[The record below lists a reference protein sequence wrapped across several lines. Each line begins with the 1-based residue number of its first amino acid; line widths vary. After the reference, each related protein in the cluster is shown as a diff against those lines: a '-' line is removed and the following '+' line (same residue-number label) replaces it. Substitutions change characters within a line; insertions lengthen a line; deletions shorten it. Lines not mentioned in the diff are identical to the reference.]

1 MYGARCSS
9 KVLAALS
16 FACVPI
22 AANASSVLTIPSSL
36 NLEIAYRQSALPLMD
51 LVVGP
56 TLAEAA
62 GYVRHE
68 SGSDPRASTTTL
80 DLPPMRTSATYA
92 ALQQALVWD
101 SLLSEMHRGDRDM
114 AEYWRTGA
122 IEQGESQFGALTM
135 GQELLQRE
143 TPRRVLRSPEPE
155 RIASLGGISRALMFS
170 TGGASGGG
178 GGGSGAGGRAGLQ
191 LPVLPPTVDG
201 LGPVVDPDRIPPA
214 PSSPSPVNPPQA
226 QPSPTQPIVIIID
239 LGDLAWVDPTFN
251 STPIPSPRP
260 ETPRPNGPF
269 DNDDEPSSGSPAAI
283 PAPTAGL
290 LGGIGLFALLG
301 ARRRRSA

>member
-1 MYGARCSS
+1 MCDARCSS
-9 KVLAALS
+9 TLLAALALS
-16 FACVPI
+16 CVPI
-22 AANASSVLTIPSSL
+22 AANAASVLSIPTSL
-36 NLEIAYRQSALPLMD
+36 NLEDAYRQSSLPLMD

-68 SGSDPRASTTTL
+68 SGAEPRASTTTL
-80 DLPPMRTSATYA
+80 NLPAMRSSATFA

-114 AEYWRTGA
+114 AEYWRTGS

-135 GQELLQRE
+135 GQDLLERD

-155 RIASLGGISRALMFS
+155 RVASLGGIARALMFS
-170 TGGASGGG
+170 ATGASGGG
-178 GGGSGAGGRAGLQ
+178 GGGGGGSSGRSGLQ
-191 LPVLPPTVDG
+191 LPVLPPSVDG
-201 LGPVVDPDRIPPA
+201 LAPVVNPDRIPPA
-214 PSSPSPVNPPQA
+214 PSPAPAPAPQ
-226 QPSPTQPIVIIID
+226 PTQPQPVIIIID
-239 LGDLAWVDPTFN
+239 LGDLAWVDPTFA
-251 STPIPSPRP
+251 STPTPSPRP
-260 ETPRPNGPF
+260 DTHRPNGPF
-269 DNDDEPSSGSPAAI
+269 DNDDGPATGSPPAI

-290 LGGIGLFALLG
+290 LGGIGLFSLLG